1 MIGHIMNFHN
11 SFKKILKLNNRKYFG
26 KILYLYST
34 RLSFGK
40 LRKHENILSSF
51 APHDISMM
59 LAVMNKLPKIENSTG
74 TKILNNKIYDNSII
88 NFQFSNNIKGHIFV
102 NWLSPFKEQKFV
114 IIGTKRMMVFDD
126 SENWDKKIM
135 IINKPII
142 KQNNSF
148 VLNSKKIKYLNSLP
162 NDALKDEIKF
172 FINSSQNKKK
182 LKKDLIVSLSVY
194 KLLFK
199 ALTKIKKL

>member
-11 SFKKILKLNNRKYFG
+11 SFKNFKSLIIVNIFE
-26 KILYLYST
+26 KILYLYSEGT
-34 RLSFGK
+34 SFGK
-40 LRKHENILSSF
+40 LRKHENIPSSF

-88 NFQFSNNIKGHIFV
+88 NFQFSNKKKGHIFV
-102 NWLSPFKEQKFV
+102 NWLSPFKRAEICNYWDKKNDG
-114 IIGTKRMMVFDD
+114 IDD

-172 FINSSQNKKK
+172 FINSSQNKK
-182 LKKDLIVSLSVY
+182 
-194 KLLFK
+194 
-199 ALTKIKKL
+199 IKKI

>member
-1 MIGHIMNFHN
+1 
-11 SFKKILKLNNRKYFG
+11 
-26 KILYLYST
+26 
-34 RLSFGK
+34 
-40 LRKHENILSSF
+40 
-51 APHDISMM
+51 
-59 LAVMNKLPKIENSTG
+59 
-74 TKILNNKIYDNSII
+74 
-88 NFQFSNNIKGHIFV
+88 
-102 NWLSPFKEQKFV
+102 
-114 IIGTKRMMVFDD
+114 
-126 SENWDKKIM
+126 M